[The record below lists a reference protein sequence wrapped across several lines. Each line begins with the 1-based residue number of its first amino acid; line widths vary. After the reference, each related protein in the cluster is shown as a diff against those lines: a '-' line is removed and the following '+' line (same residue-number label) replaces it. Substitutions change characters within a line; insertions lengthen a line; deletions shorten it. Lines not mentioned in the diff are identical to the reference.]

1 MSQESIKSKIAELRE
16 KMQKM
21 DTDFEG
27 MQELQA
33 KIEVLKEIIH
43 DDSEGIESDWFDIYE
58 QVLRKRIQK
67 HE

>member
-1 MSQESIKSKIAELRE
+1 MSQESIKSKITELRE

-21 DTDFEG
+21 DTDFDG
-27 MQELQA
+27 MQQLQA

-43 DDSEGIESDWFDIYE
+43 DESEGIESDWFDIYGE
-58 QVLRKRIQK
+58 VLVRRIQK

>member
-43 DDSEGIESDWFDIYE
+43 DDSEGIESDWFDIYGE
-58 QVLRKRIQK
+58 VLVRRIQK